1 MPKKKADG
9 VSQLSVIIPYRDFE
23 NLMNLVQTIEEME
36 KRCKRIDER
45 CSRMQ
50 LQYVEL
56 LEKFSEINRYL

>member
-1 MPKKKADG
+1 MPKKKTDG

-23 NLMNLVQTIEEME
+23 NLMNVVQSLEEME

-45 CSRMQ
+45 CARMQ

-56 LEKFSEINRYL
+56 LEKFAEMNRYR

>member
-1 MPKKKADG
+1 MPKKKNDS

-23 NLMNLVQTIEEME
+23 NLMNLARSFEEME

-45 CSRMQ
+45 CARMQ

-56 LEKFSEINRYL
+56 LEKCAEINRYL